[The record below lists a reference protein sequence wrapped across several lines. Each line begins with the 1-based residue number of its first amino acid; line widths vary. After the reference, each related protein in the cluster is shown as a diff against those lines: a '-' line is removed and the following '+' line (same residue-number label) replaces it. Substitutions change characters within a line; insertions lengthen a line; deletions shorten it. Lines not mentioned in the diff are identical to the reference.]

1 MADTRTDIQRRYNE
15 AHLKRIFVQ
24 FPIELVDKFKAK
36 CEREGV
42 SQASVIREAIEKFLE
57 E

>member
-1 MADTRTDIQRRYNE
+1 MGNTSWEVKQRYNE
-15 AHLKRIFVQ
+15 KVYSRLGFQLEK
-24 FPIELVDKFKAK
+24 ELVTAFKEK
-36 CEREGV
+36 CEKKGV